1 MKAITGSL
9 VDLLFGCWH
18 RNLSFPLSVKQSQPR
33 SPVAW
38 RTGTYVVCLDCGKE
52 FAYDWQ
58 DMRIVPRESGNSLRL
73 LAERLLHR
81 WPRTKQRDC

>member
-1 MKAITGSL
+1 MKPINGSL

-33 SPVAW
+33 SPSTW

-58 DMRIVPRESGNSLRL
+58 DMRIVKESSLRHL
-73 LAERLLHR
+73 MERLLHR
-81 WPRTKQRDC
+81 WPRAKHRDC

>member
-1 MKAITGSL
+1 MRLITASL

-33 SPVAW
+33 SPAAW
-38 RTGTYVVCLDCGKE
+38 RTGTYVVCLECGKE

-58 DMRIVPRESGNSLRL
+58 EMRIVPRESPLRH
-73 LAERLLHR
+73 LAERVLHR
-81 WPRTKQRDC
+81 WPRAKQRDC

>member
-1 MKAITGSL
+1 MKPI

-33 SPVAW
+33 SPSTW
-38 RTGTYVVCLDCGKE
+38 RTGTYVVGLCGKE
-52 FAYDWQ
+52 FTYDWQ
-58 DMRIVPRESGNSLRL
+58 DIRIVSREPGNPLRL

-81 WPRTKQRDC
+81 SPRARQRDC